1 MRRHTARSRIRAAAV
16 TVAGAV
22 AALVLVG
29 QAAFGVKAYQTEVI
43 GTIGTTNVYDQTFSA
58 PIGSAAVNNAEAEA
72 AAVIQNDGA
81 CPSQP
86 RVLSH
91 KKVHAVVQVTG
102 SPTCSGSGRG
112 LSCNSSGGNG
122 SSESIPT
129 QGCGTTSTTIGEF

>member
-1 MRRHTARSRIRAAAV
+1 MRRHTARSRVRAAAV

-43 GTIGTTNVYDQTFSA
+43 GTIGTSNYYDQTVSA

-72 AAVIQNDGA
+72 AAAIQNNGG

-86 RVLSH
+86 RVVSH
-91 KKVHAVVQVTG
+91 KKFHAVVQLTG
-102 SPTCSGSGRG
+102 SPTCSGSGGG

-122 SSESIPT
+122 SGESIPT
-129 QGCGTTSTTIGEF
+129 RACGTTSTTIGEF